1 MLLNPRLV
9 PGPANKASFLRGL
22 TANERHERHNQHCT
36 VHSPSF
42 ARAAGFDA
50 GPLAPQRG
58 STVKLSQ
65 RDDSMTGIEKLRQI
79 VVVELAPSK
88 QKVK

>member
-50 GPLAPQRG
+50 GPLAPQRWDSIHVVFQFVG
-58 STVKLSQ
+58 MKPVAVCFPCKLY
-65 RDDSMTGIEKLRQI
+65 
-79 VVVELAPSK
+79 
-88 QKVK
+88 